1 MSTIAGSRS
10 DPLQPYGVRLAALC
24 LIALLLLC
32 HGVFGALHLCTA
44 PPAGSPAQ
52 HASHDHSSPGA
63 GTSSQHQQVYHL
75 MHAGNYY
82 AVLLT
87 VLLGLAMGLSWLLK
101 SARVWSRITLPP
113 AIFRGFR
120 PAMLHPPP
128 AFTVSPLLLQVLRL

>member
-1 MSTIAGSRS
+1 
-10 DPLQPYGVRLAALC
+10 
-24 LIALLLLC
+24 
-32 HGVFGALHLCTA
+32 
-44 PPAGSPAQ
+44 
-52 HASHDHSSPGA
+52 
-63 GTSSQHQQVYHL
+63 